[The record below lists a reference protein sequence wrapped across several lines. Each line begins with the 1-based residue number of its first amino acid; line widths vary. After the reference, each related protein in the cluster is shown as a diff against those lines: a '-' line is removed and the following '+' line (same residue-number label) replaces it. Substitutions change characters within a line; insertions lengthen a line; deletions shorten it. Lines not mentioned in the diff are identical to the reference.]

1 MSNKFQYSKLAEL
14 FLMFL
19 LCLFCGCGQI
29 QREAK
34 EAVEPESEM
43 RNPEENA
50 QEEAEDFSANDTSAY
65 LPDNEAIRESI
76 YSYYGRKEDEEI
88 SGEELEAAK
97 GKLEVYFR
105 MAIHSGEEFAL
116 MREWYDWDN
125 LDSYSKVSVVFSED
139 LTDWREEDL
148 EALKILKCN
157 VSVES
162 SGETVPVR
170 ALSYLTGATNL
181 GFSDDSDITDVSGTM
196 PEGRSFPQQIKR
208 IWLNHFRE
216 GKYKALLQL
225 LQDSQVEYIHISL
238 DDEEAEPQGFWLD
251 DAAAIPNLKEV
262 YLLEGTIRV
271 QDKKALDG
279 CMLERITG
287 KIDQKTDCS
296 FVDHLSALESL
307 DCDVMGECALQPLLE
322 REGLSFYLRFYKAC
336 PDFYQAVSWPED
348 EEGDCM
354 PFGYQR
360 IYDEGRMAECF
371 IGTREGETDIWEID
385 LKRGNPLIRV
395 TDGEAAYEI
404 KPGED
409 EEHMYDS
416 IQFIYMWRAAKISF
430 YDVNFDGRKDLLI
443 PATRNGALGPT
454 GTGFAYLW
462 DQESGRYEF
471 CPSYRWIDNPD
482 VDEEQKMIRSER
494 ISWPDFYSWEIY
506 RYEDGAFVLQ
516 SMLTEEPLEE
526 DEIPEELAAPEG
538 FGVMRWQEEIFENG
552 ETVEVKNAYAVQVVG
567 EKTTIPP
574 ICKKYYAKDS
584 YWADFN
590 PDTWESNQ
598 RMEVADRKNYVAP
611 EDKNPDEEISE
622 EEPEEAKE
630 KIEMVFSE
638 DVSATM
644 FEGTEFPKQ
653 IKEVTLQ
660 AYREGK
666 YTELLRLLQD
676 SQVEKITVR
685 PDPEEKAVQRFW
697 LDEVAGIDSLEELI
711 LEDIT
716 IRVRE
721 TASLSGCPLKR
732 IEGYVDAET
741 DLGFVEVCAGLEA
754 AECGVLTEM
763 DLSPFLEKRDLSL
776 YLYFC
781 RQIAESEE
789 RGYEGESYVVCP
801 AFCKAVSWP
810 GEPGDERFPAIYQ
823 RGYDQG
829 RMVECFTE
837 RFLSYHEEKIS
848 NMWSFDPWIRV
859 TDGSKVYELKPG
871 QEEGVDEEYAFGSF
885 RTDRMSLVDINFDGV
900 KDIALDAGG
909 FGNQML
915 NREFGWTWNRSTA
928 AYEYEPTYLQIGNP
942 SVDQEHQI
950 VRSFWRN
957 SAGSHGWAIYRYT
970 DGAFEIQSELTE
982 DFLLP
987 GEIPEELAVP
997 EDVEVIRWQET
1008 VFENGEPA
1016 EVKNAYAVQ
1025 TEEGQNV
1032 YPKVYE
1038 SYYAPDSYWGS
1049 PDD

>member
-29 QREAK
+29 QRETK

-43 RNPEENA
+43 RNPKENA

-88 SGEELEAAK
+88 SGEELEAVK
-97 GKLEVYFR
+97 GKLSIYSPV
-105 MAIHSGEEFAL
+105 IHSGEEFTL

-208 IWLNHFRE
+208 VWLNH
-216 GKYKALLQL
+216 
-225 LQDSQVEYIHISL
+225 
-238 DDEEAEPQGFWLD
+238 
-251 DAAAIPNLKEV
+251 
-262 YLLEGTIRV
+262 
-271 QDKKALDG
+271 
-279 CMLERITG
+279 
-287 KIDQKTDCS
+287 
-296 FVDHLSALESL
+296 
-307 DCDVMGECALQPLLE
+307 
-322 REGLSFYLRFYKAC
+322 
-336 PDFYQAVSWPED
+336 
-348 EEGDCM
+348 
-354 PFGYQR
+354 
-360 IYDEGRMAECF
+360 
-371 IGTREGETDIWEID
+371 
-385 LKRGNPLIRV
+385 
-395 TDGEAAYEI
+395 
-404 KPGED
+404 
-409 EEHMYDS
+409 
-416 IQFIYMWRAAKISF
+416 
-430 YDVNFDGRKDLLI
+430 
-443 PATRNGALGPT
+443 
-454 GTGFAYLW
+454 
-462 DQESGRYEF
+462 
-471 CPSYRWIDNPD
+471 
-482 VDEEQKMIRSER
+482 
-494 ISWPDFYSWEIY
+494 
-506 RYEDGAFVLQ
+506 
-516 SMLTEEPLEE
+516 
-526 DEIPEELAAPEG
+526 
-538 FGVMRWQEEIFENG
+538 
-552 ETVEVKNAYAVQVVG
+552 
-567 EKTTIPP
+567 
-574 ICKKYYAKDS
+574 
-584 YWADFN
+584 
-590 PDTWESNQ
+590 
-598 RMEVADRKNYVAP
+598 
-611 EDKNPDEEISE
+611 
-622 EEPEEAKE
+622 
-630 KIEMVFSE
+630 
-638 DVSATM
+638 
-644 FEGTEFPKQ
+644 
-653 IKEVTLQ
+653 
-660 AYREGK
+660 YREGK

-697 LDEVAGIDSLEELI
+697 LDDVAGIDSLEELI

-801 AFCKAVSWP
+801 AFYKAVSWP

-829 RMVECFTE
+829 RIVECFTE

-900 KDIALDAGG
+900 EDIVLDAGG

-915 NREFGWTWNRSTA
+915 NYEFGWIWNRSTG

-997 EDVEVIRWQET
+997 EDAEVIRWQET

-1038 SYYAPDSYWGS
+1038 SYYEPDSYWGS
-1049 PDD
+1049 PDE